1 MQLSCKVFL
10 KYFWKICN
18 FFWYSTMAQ
27 KKISI
32 PFFLSKSKVQ
42 KSKNVNINYFYRNKK
57 LHKKGIILHQ
67 APQITLFLLTLY
79 VGRLQRHLFYQHFIK
94 IWIVGRRLSNSR
106 YDYTGWITI
115 DETVKTSWNSYYFS
129 LFICIGKERNQ
140 LTVGENHKHKETDS
154 INYEQSSLKSHK
166 IVQWTSNTAIVDTSR

>member
-1 MQLSCKVFL
+1 MLIFFWAIVEYQKKLQIFQ
-10 KYFWKICN
+10 KYFKNTLQESC
-18 FFWYSTMAQ
+18 T
-27 KKISI
+27 K
-32 PFFLSKSKVQ
+32 KVQ
-42 KSKNVNINYFYRNKK
+42 FCTRRRKSHF
-57 LHKKGIILHQ
+57 
-67 APQITLFLLTLY
+67 FLLTLY

-115 DETVKTSWNSYYFS
+115 DETVKTTWNSYYFS